1 MQGVLLNTS
10 KGANVEILRGY
21 FCFFVSLATNLK
33 YIIRGRKLGKFVK

>member
-21 FCFFVSLATNLK
+21 FFVSLATNLK